1 MNNTENDIFIEDSN
15 TGVVYGLFDKNE
27 PLQIRYVGST
37 IVSPL
42 ERLKGHL
49 NGKSKNNKE
58 LKSWFTE
65 VKLSGSKIGMR
76 IFGKYPI
83 KTLLEAEQS
92 WIKFWE
98 LYCDNFNSDSETLK
112 RNKKFNDYR
121 ENLSY
126 KFHKALNLRKCR
138 KSISI

>member
-1 MNNTENDIFIEDSN
+1 MNNTENDIFIEDDN
-15 TGVVYGLFDKNE
+15 VGVVYGLFDKNE

-37 IVSPL
+37 TVTPL

-76 IFGKYPI
+76 ILGKYSI
-83 KTLLEAEQS
+83 ELLSEAEHS

-98 LYCDNFNSDSETLK
+98 LYCDNFNSDSKTLK
-112 RNKKFNDYR
+112 RNKKFSNYR
-121 ENLSY
+121 KILSD
-126 KFHKALNLRKCR
+126 KFHETIKLKQLNR
-138 KSISI
+138 SILP